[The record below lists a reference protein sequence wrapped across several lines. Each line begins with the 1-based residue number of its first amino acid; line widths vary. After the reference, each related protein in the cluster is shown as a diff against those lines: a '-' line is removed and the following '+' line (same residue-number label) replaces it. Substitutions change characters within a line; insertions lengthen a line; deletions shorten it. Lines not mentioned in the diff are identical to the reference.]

1 MRPIDFILRNAAAV
15 LGVAVLVLSA
25 CSSSEPNASFDGT
38 TCDFDGPDRV
48 DAGGFE
54 VTFSNQSGDFAA
66 LVFLELPTDETKRA
80 EDLEFLGTGGPI
92 PEQPDPDLAQP
103 VGFILAEPGEEVSE
117 EASLAAGGLRRGL
130 CHLRW

>member
-48 DAGGFE
+48 DAG
-54 VTFSNQSGDFAA
+54 
-66 LVFLELPTDETKRA
+66 
-80 EDLEFLGTGGPI
+80 
-92 PEQPDPDLAQP
+92 
-103 VGFILAEPGEEVSE
+103 
-117 EASLAAGGLRRGL
+117 ASR
-130 CHLRW
+130 